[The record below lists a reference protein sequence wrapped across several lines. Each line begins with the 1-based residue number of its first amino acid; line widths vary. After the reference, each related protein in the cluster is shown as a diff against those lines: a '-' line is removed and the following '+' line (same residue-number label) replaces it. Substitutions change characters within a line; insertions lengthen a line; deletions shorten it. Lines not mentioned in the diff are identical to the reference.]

1 MQTKP
6 PKSNYI
12 DFLNWEEFIG
22 AKDGI
27 SNLVK
32 RNVTC
37 IPNEWNTFFVT
48 SIKINGCKYS
58 SNGNFNFDE
67 KYYFTTSMWADIYK
81 IQTNY
86 LSINFVRCGR
96 DGSIS
101 EMLKTKFYMLTILFS
116 ILLS

>member
-58 SNGNFNFDE
+58 SISFEMNGYFLNKEYIPSELSGSMKSIDDN
-67 KYYFTTSMWADIYK
+67 KYVSCD
-81 IQTNY
+81 
-86 LSINFVRCGR
+86 LSK
-96 DGSIS
+96 DSI
-101 EMLKTKFYMLTILFS
+101 K
-116 ILLS
+116 LL